1 MTVFA
6 EKNGKKYGKDNHKIK
21 IRFSPHHP
29 QNHLRLDS
37 LFGDGTKAFT
47 NPYFRHLVE
56 NPQFQCKAP
65 PVDYAMVRLWTAER

>member
-1 MTVFA
+1 MSSEFLHIS
-6 EKNGKKYGKDNHKIK
+6 NNP
-21 IRFSPHHP
+21 FSPHHP
-29 QNHLRLDS
+29 QNHLMCDGHFS
-37 LFGDGTKAFT
+37 DGTKAFT

>member
-6 EKNGKKYGKDNHKIK
+6 EKMGKSIKKITSNNNP
-21 IRFSPHHP
+21 FSPHHP
-29 QNHLRLDS
+29 QNHLRR
-37 LFGDGTKAFT
+37 DGHFSDGAKAIT